1 MIKNLIIL
9 AIIAIMVLGT
19 IGKEKIFFNN
29 FLLLFQF
36 ITRIPVNISLA
47 CEKENFKKAT
57 LYFPVVG
64 AILGAIEY
72 LIFYITSIWL
82 PLPMVAI
89 ITVIVGIFITGGLH
103 MDGLGDTCD
112 GFFSFRSR
120 ERIIEIMKDSRV
132 GSFGVLAMIID
143 IAVKALG
150 IYYIGTKSIGYMII
164 VVPMISRLFTVFI
177 ALIGKSA
184 KKEGTG
190 NFYIGN
196 TNGVYFTGAL
206 TLTLLIGSLFFNIKY
221 IIILLLGGL
230 IVTIIFNLF
239 CNSKIGGHSGDTLGA
254 NNEIVELAL
263 FILIS
268 SMIF

>member
-1 MIKNLIIL
+1 MIKVLMIL
-9 AIIAIMVLGT
+9 AIIAILIIGA

-47 CEKENFKKAT
+47 CEKENFRKAT

-72 LIFYITSIWL
+72 FVFYITALWL
-82 PLPMVAI
+82 PLPMVSI
-89 ITVIVGIFITGGLH
+89 ITVIVGIMITGGLH

-132 GSFGVLAMIID
+132 GSFGVIAMIID
-143 IAVKALG
+143 IAIKVLG
-150 IYYIGTKSIGYMII
+150 IYYIGIKSMDYMII
-164 VVPMISRLFTVFI
+164 VIPMISRLFTVFI
-177 ALIGKSA
+177 ALIGKTA
-184 KKEGTG
+184 KKDGTG
-190 NFYIGN
+190 NLYIGN
-196 TNGVYFTGAL
+196 TNSIYFIGAII
-206 TLTLLIGSLFFNIKY
+206 LTLLIGSLFFNVKY
-221 IIILLLGGL
+221 ILMLLLGGF
-230 IVTIIFNLF
+230 IVTVLFNSF
-239 CNSKIGGHSGDTLGA
+239 CNSRIGGHSGDTLGA
-254 NNEIVELAL
+254 NNEIVELTL

-268 SMIF
+268 STVF

>member
-1 MIKNLIIL
+1 MIKVLMIL
-9 AIIAIMVLGT
+9 AIIGIMIIGA

-47 CEKENFKKAT
+47 CEKENFRKAT

-72 LIFYITSIWL
+72 IVFYITALWL
-82 PLPMVAI
+82 PLPVASI
-89 ITVIVGIFITGGLH
+89 ITVIVGIMITGGLH

-132 GSFGVLAMIID
+132 GSFGVIAMIID
-143 IAVKALG
+143 IAVKVLG
-150 IYYIGTKSIGYMII
+150 IYYIGIKSMGYMII

-177 ALIGKSA
+177 ALIGKTA
-184 KKEGTG
+184 KKDGTG
-190 NFYIGN
+190 NLYIEN
-196 TNGVYFTGAL
+196 TNSIYFIGAMV
-206 TLTLLIGSLFFNIKY
+206 LTLLIGSLFFNVKY
-221 IIILLLGGL
+221 ILILLFGGL
-230 IVTIIFNLF
+230 IVTLLFNSF
-239 CNSKIGGHSGDTLGA
+239 CNSRIGGHSGDTLGA
-254 NNEIVELAL
+254 NNEIVELTL

-268 SMIF
+268 STIF

>member
-1 MIKNLIIL
+1 
-9 AIIAIMVLGT
+9 
-19 IGKEKIFFNN
+19 
-29 FLLLFQF
+29 
-36 ITRIPVNISLA
+36 
-47 CEKENFKKAT
+47 
-57 LYFPVVG
+57 
-64 AILGAIEY
+64 
-72 LIFYITSIWL
+72 
-82 PLPMVAI
+82 
-89 ITVIVGIFITGGLH
+89 
-103 MDGLGDTCD
+103 
-112 GFFSFRSR
+112 
-120 ERIIEIMKDSRV
+120 
-132 GSFGVLAMIID
+132 
-143 IAVKALG
+143 
-150 IYYIGTKSIGYMII
+150 MII

>member
-1 MIKNLIIL
+1 MIKGLIIL
-9 AIIAIMVLGT
+9 SIIAIMIFGA

-47 CEKENFKKAT
+47 CEKENFRKAT

-72 LIFYITSIWL
+72 FVFYITSLWL
-82 PLPMVAI
+82 PLPVVAI
-89 ITVIVGIFITGGLH
+89 ITVIVGIIITGGLH

-150 IYYIGTKSIGYMII
+150 IYYIGIKSMEYMII

-177 ALIGKSA
+177 ALIGKTA
-184 KKEGTG
+184 KKDGTG
-190 NFYIGN
+190 NLYIGN
-196 TNGVYFTGAL
+196 TNGIYFTGAM
-206 TLTLLIGSLFFNIKY
+206 TLTLLIGSLFFNVKY
-221 IIILLLGGL
+221 ILILLLGGL
-230 IVTIIFNLF
+230 IVTLLFNSF

-254 NNEIVELAL
+254 NNEIVELTL

-268 SMIF
+268 STIF

>member
-1 MIKNLIIL
+1 MIKGLIIL
-9 AIIAIMVLGT
+9 AIIAIMIFGA

-47 CEKENFKKAT
+47 CEKENFGKAT

-72 LIFYITSIWL
+72 FVFYITSLWL
-82 PLPMVAI
+82 PLPVVAI
-89 ITVIVGIFITGGLH
+89 ITVIVGIIITGGLH

-150 IYYIGTKSIGYMII
+150 IYYIGMKSMEYMII

-177 ALIGKSA
+177 ALIGKTA
-184 KKEGTG
+184 KKDGTG
-190 NFYIGN
+190 NLYIGN
-196 TNGVYFTGAL
+196 TNGIYFTGAM
-206 TLTLLIGSLFFNIKY
+206 TLTLLIGNLFFNVKY
-221 IIILLLGGL
+221 ILILLLGGL
-230 IVTIIFNLF
+230 IVTLLFNSF

-254 NNEIVELAL
+254 NNEIVELTL
-263 FILIS
+263 FMLIS
-268 SMIF
+268 STIF

>member
-9 AIIAIMVLGT
+9 AIIAIIAIMVLGA

-150 IYYIGTKSIGYMII
+150 
-164 VVPMISRLFTVFI
+164 MISRLFTVFI

-196 TNGVYFTGAL
+196 TNSVYFTGAL

-221 IIILLLGGL
+221 IIMLLLGGL